1 MSTKTD
7 HRNRETRRH
16 GTTVAPTTENKPLQI
31 QYGHTGQLIVI
42 AFGMKVENLMMSE
55 VQIDAMV
62 DAIQIA
68 KAKLVE
74 HRAAA
79 AQQGGP
85 GHA

>member
-1 MSTKTD
+1 MGEHKLL
-7 HRNRETRRH
+7 RRP
-16 GTTVAPTTENKPLQI
+16 GFNDKPMIENKPLQI
-31 QYGHTGQLIVI
+31 QYGHNGQLIVI